1 MLGTVLVSPGVQ
13 ATPTWPVNST
23 QTGSRCV
30 QSSRDFS
37 PKIFSLCIL
46 LMINVLLWARGL
58 SISGFPL
65 TRGSVSQE
73 NVLMILL
80 SLLDGDE
87 ISIEYIWIPETYISN
102 HSRSLLYDS
111 EKSSGLG
118 VKTLG
123 HSPGSV
129 LFFFFLISKSV
140 NF

>member
-1 MLGTVLVSPGVQ
+1 
-13 ATPTWPVNST
+13 
-23 QTGSRCV
+23 
-30 QSSRDFS
+30 
-37 PKIFSLCIL
+37 
-46 LMINVLLWARGL
+46 MINVLLWARGL

-65 TRGSVSQE
+65 TWGSFSQE

-80 SLLDGDE
+80 LLLDGDE
-87 ISIEYIWIPETYISN
+87 ILFEYIWIPETYILN

-129 LFFFFLISKSV
+129 LVVFVFFSSIGKLV